1 MTDQKPCPRCG
12 CTVSDATTYYFI
24 AVENLRWH
32 QRCWDAE
39 HPEPITKP
47 INEPI
52 QDQIEEKAQ

>member
-39 HPEPITKP
+39 HPEPI
-47 INEPI
+47 